1 MVSMSKC
8 VWQKSVLHL
17 MSKGGHVVYG
27 LESLKRISE
36 RDLEQWTSANIWR
49 ASNVSLCSFSWL
61 SNIPLHI
68 CTISPLS
75 IPVLMDI

>member
-27 LESLKRISE
+27 LESLKGLVKEIWNNGLQPISGG
-36 RDLEQWTSANIWR
+36 LQMSAF
-49 ASNVSLCSFSWL
+49 VHFLG
-61 SNIPLHI
+61 
-68 CTISPLS
+68 
-75 IPVLMDI
+75 